1 MSEPLYR
8 IVWRSSADGDQHT
21 PGFPR
26 PWHDML
32 RALRA
37 ERRLMGDL
45 RSAVRVERTDA

>member
-1 MSEPLYR
+1 MPEPLYR
-8 IVWRSSADGDQHT
+8 IIWRAYDGSTT